1 MSKAKQH
8 IRDTELRYKQGLGQN
23 FIYDE
28 SLLEQLAEISGAGE
42 ADGVLEIGP
51 GCGTLT
57 GCLAPRVKRLIA
69 LEIDE
74 RLIPLLHGYLDKYEN
89 VTIVQ
94 GDVLKTNLHELTK
107 PLGERFK
114 VVANIP
120 YYITTPLILLLLDSG
135 LPIDSLALMVQK
147 EVAEKMLAQPGEEGY
162 GMLAVKCQYYG
173 EPEIALDVPAAMFN
187 PPPKVDSAF
196 VVMPIRKEKP
206 VQAYQDFFLHILSP
220 LPHNRRS
227 NGMTLSELRTKE
239 VIDVQDGKRL
249 GRVMDL
255 EFCPTD
261 SRITALVVPAETS
274 FLQTLR
280 GEKCGLVIP
289 WQNIRRIGDDVILV
303 STADLNCHCPPP
315 WPENCCK

>member
-28 SLLEQLAEISGAGE
+28 SLLEQLAEVSGAGE
-42 ADGVLEIGP
+42 EDGVLEIGP

-57 GCLAPRVKRLIA
+57 GCLAPRVRQLIA

-147 EVAEKMLAQPGEEGY
+147 EVAEKMLAQPGDEGY

-206 VQAYQDFFLHILSP
+206 VQVEDEKKFFRVAQAAFAM
-220 LPHNRRS
+220 RRKTMANNLMS
-227 NGMTLSELRTKE
+227 AFGISKE
-239 VIDVQDGKRL
+239 KAASVLTACGLDE
-249 GRVMDL
+249 RV
-255 EFCPTD
+255 
-261 SRITALVVPAETS
+261 
-274 FLQTLR
+274 R
-280 GEKCGLVIP
+280 GEKLDMDAFA
-289 WQNIRRIGDDVILV
+289 RIANQL
-303 STADLNCHCPPP
+303 
-315 WPENCCK
+315 